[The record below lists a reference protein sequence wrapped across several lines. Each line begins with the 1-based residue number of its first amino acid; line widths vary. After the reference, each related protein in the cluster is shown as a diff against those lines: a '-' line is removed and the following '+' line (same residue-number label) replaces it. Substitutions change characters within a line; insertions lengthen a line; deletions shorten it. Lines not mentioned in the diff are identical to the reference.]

1 MRLIRRLVA
10 VAAAAALTACASAGG
25 AQGNSVQH
33 NVVTA
38 AELAPMAN
46 VSLFDA
52 LNRIRPSWFRSRNVV
67 TPSNPVPVPV
77 HIYVNGVLT
86 EGPDA
91 LKLIQADRV
100 QQVRF
105 YEPQDANTR
114 FGTDNNGG
122 AMNVTLKP

>member
-1 MRLIRRLVA
+1 MRLIRRFVLA
-10 VAAAAALTACASAGG
+10 AAAAALTACASAGG
-25 AQGNSVQH
+25 PNSNSVQH

-38 AELAPMAN
+38 ADLAMMTN
-46 VSLFDA
+46 VSVYDA

-77 HIYVNGVLT
+77 HVYVNSVRT

-100 QQVRF
+100 EEIRF

-122 AMNVTLKP
+122 AINVTLKP

>member
-1 MRLIRRLVA
+1 MRLIRRFVIV
-10 VAAAAALTACASAGG
+10 VAAAAIAACASAGG
-25 AQGNSVQH
+25 RSSAVQH

-38 AELAPMAN
+38 ADLAPMPN
-46 VSLFDA
+46 VSLYDA
-52 LNRIRPSWFRSRNVV
+52 LNRIRPSWFRSRNVI

-77 HIYVNGVLT
+77 HIYVGGVRS

-91 LKLIQADRV
+91 LKLITADRV
-100 QQVRF
+100 QEVRF

-122 AMNVTLKP
+122 AINVILKP